1 MLINWMSNAPWV
13 NTGYGNQTRTFA
25 SRIKALGH
33 EVVITAWYGLEGGVL
48 SWDGIPVY
56 PAGRAPYGNDVG
68 AAHTKWA
75 GGRVLLTL
83 GDAWVLEADM
93 LQLHGVRW
101 IPWFPVDMCPL
112 PPPVARNV
120 RKAYRRIVFSKFGER
135 MVNNADMDCYY
146 IPHGIDTAVYTP
158 GDRVDMRQKLGLP
171 GDKFIVGTVAANKG
185 APSRKSFPEMI
196 RAFAHF
202 HQKHPDTVF
211 YIHSTR
217 GENGENQGLNLPEI
231 CQFYELEMGKDVI
244 FPDQYQL
251 LIGFNDT
258 YMAALYN
265 AFDVF
270 LLPSMG
276 EGFGIPIIEAQSC
289 GCPVIVGDWTAM
301 SELCLSGWKI
311 PQREAVEYWTPLA
324 AYQYIPRWEAVAD
337 RLETAYSQAERMRE
351 LATKQARIYDA
362 DRVTEKYW
370 KPVLAEIEQAVEA
383 WTE

>member
-1 MLINWMSNAPWV
+1 MSNAPWV

-68 AAHTKWA
+68 AAHTRWA
-75 GGRVLLTL
+75 NGRVLLTL
-83 GDAWVLEADM
+83 GDAWVLEPDM

-120 RKAYRRIVFSKFGER
+120 RKAYRRIVFSKFAEK
-135 MVNNADMDCYY
+135 MVNEAEMDCYY
-146 IPHGIDTAVYTP
+146 VPHGIDTAVYTP
-158 GDRVDMRQKLGLP
+158 GDRVDMRERLGLP

-185 APSRKSFPEMI
+185 APSRKAFPEMI
-196 RAFAHF
+196 RGFAEF
-202 HQKHPDTVF
+202 HKKHRDTVF
-211 YIHSTR
+211 YIHATR

-231 CQFYELEMGKDVI
+231 CQFYGLEIGKDVL

-276 EGFGIPIIEAQSC
+276 EGFGIPIIEAQAC

-311 PQREAVEYWTPLA
+311 PQRDAIEYWTPLA
-324 AYQYIPRWEAVAD
+324 AYQYIVDWQAITE
-337 RLETAYSQAERMRE
+337 RLEAAYSQAGRMRE
-351 LATKQARIYDA
+351 LAAQRAKIYDA